1 MKLSI
6 YMTKRETILGF
17 AYLIIQF
24 MILPLVISGAIAL
37 FSLDFTEGQ
46 LNLLYYIINFSA
58 VAVIFRKFLWQN
70 LERMSAN
77 PPRFFWGVL
86 LGLGRYL
93 VMNTLLAMALLEI
106 APDFVNANDTAIA
119 EMVRTELPLIAT
131 GTILLVPLAEESLFR
146 GLIFGNL
153 YKKTPVMAYVISTV
167 AFSAV
172 HIVSYIG
179 VYSPLE
185 MLVSFLSYLPAGIC
199 LGWAYVRADSI
210 FAPIMI
216 HAAVNAMGIY
226 GMR

>member
-6 YMTKRETILGF
+6 YMTKRETIFGF

-24 MILPLVISGAIAL
+24 MILPLVISGAISL

-93 VMNTLLAMALLEI
+93 VMNTLVAMILLEI
-106 APDFVNANDTAIA
+106 APNFVNANDTAIA

-153 YKKTPVMAYVISTV
+153 YKKSPVMAYVISTV

>member
-37 FSLDFTEGQ
+37 FSLDFTDGQ

>member
-185 MLVSFLSYLPAGIC
+185 MLVSFLSYLPAGLC

>member
-37 FSLDFTEGQ
+37 FSLEFTEGQ
-46 LNLLYYIINFSA
+46 LNLIYYLINFSA
-58 VAVIFRKFLWQN
+58 VAVIFRKFLWKN

-119 EMVRTELPLIAT
+119 EMVRTELPLIAA

-153 YKKTPVMAYVISTV
+153 YKKSPVMAYVISTV
-167 AFSAV
+167 AFSAI
-172 HIVSYIG
+172 HIVSYLG
-179 VYSPLE
+179 VYTPLE
-185 MLVSFLSYLPAGIC
+185 LLVSFLSYLPAGLC